1 MTLLDLEYI
10 FRPQTAEGTSSRL
23 YFMLKDG
30 NHKIIERHPADDQ
43 AGLLPML
50 DNFQYASTEGRCP
63 RFYK

>member
-1 MTLLDLEYI
+1 MTLEDLQYI
-10 FRPQTAEGTSSRL
+10 FKDQIEEGTEKL
-23 YFMLKDG
+23 YFMLVE
-30 NHKIIERHPADDQ
+30 NNLQLINRHPADDL